1 MNSNIKIENLILLC
15 LYIQENYIYAKQTEL
30 HM

>member
-1 MNSNIKIENLILLC
+1 MNSNIKIENLILLY
-15 LYIQENYIYAKQTEL
+15 LYIQGNYIYAKHTEL